1 MEPSIINKNDKILI
15 SASILTSVLLIPSLD
30 KKISDYMRETNLHK
44 NAIINAVMKGGN
56 IWGVGSVCVSI
67 LMYIILKNKE
77 IGLNALKATLI
88 GTTVARCLSVL
99 IGRTRPF
106 ASPDNASNFNLL
118 KGLKYSLASLPSGH
132 ATVAFAFAAAVD
144 KSTPNS
150 LMKTALLYIMASIT
164 AISRVYHDK
173 HWVSDVVMGGTLGY
187 LIGSK
192 I

>member
-1 MEPSIINKNDKILI
+1 MGPSIINKKDALLI
-15 SASILTSVLLIPSLD
+15 TAAILTSALLIPSLD
-30 KKISDYMRETNLHK
+30 KMVSDYMRDTKLHK
-44 NAIINAVMKGGN
+44 NAIINALMKCGD
-56 IWGVGSVCVSI
+56 IWGPGSICVSI
-67 LMYIILKNKE
+67 LMYIMLKNKE

-88 GTTVARCLSVL
+88 GTTVARGLSVL
-99 IGRTRPF
+99 IGRARPF

-132 ATVAFAFAAAVD
+132 TTVVFAFASAVD

-150 LMKTALLYIMASIT
+150 PIKTALLYSLASIT

-173 HWVSDVVMGGTLGY
+173 HWVSDVVMGGTIGY